1 VCNNDF
7 YCGAF
12 RRQLTEE
19 EMATTFEATKNGIL
33 TNGNHVEIKSDQY
46 AIQQN
51 EIKEEAENALL
62 MDTNGDSAE
71 PEEDVPEIDIE
82 ISNVVCSFS
91 VRCHLNLREI
101 ALKGC
106 NVEYRR
112 EQGVGVNSF
121 SDFNSVVV
129 ECITWLWLL
138 SYL

>member
-1 VCNNDF
+1 MN
-7 YCGAF
+7 CGAF

-51 EIKEEAENALL
+51 EIKEEAENTLVV
-62 MDTNGDSAE
+62 DTNGDSAE
-71 PEEDVPEIDIE
+71 PEEEDVPEIDIE

-112 EQGVGVNSF
+112 EQGVGVNSC
-121 SDFNSVVV
+121 SDLISVVV
-129 ECITWLWLL
+129 
-138 SYL
+138 

>member
-1 VCNNDF
+1 MCNNYF

-46 AIQQN
+46 ALQQN
-51 EIKEEAENALL
+51 EIKEETENTLL

-129 ECITWLWLL
+129 QCITWLWLL